1 MMLVDD
7 LLEENLVLVF
17 CGTALSDESYR
28 RRAYYAHPGN
38 RFYAVLD
45 SVGFTERRLSPGEYP
60 ELLGYGIGL
69 TDLNKTEH
77 GADHSLNSAAFDPG
91 ALEGKIRR
99 FSPDYLAFT
108 SKRAAQ
114 EYLRVSRCDYGLQ
127 DTCIGRTRIF
137 VLPSPSGRAVRYWSE
152 EPWRELAGLYRV
164 AFERRRGDAKGVDSI
179 G

>member
-17 CGTALSDESYR
+17 CGTALSDESYQ

-38 RFYAVLD
+38 RFYAVLY
-45 SVGFTERRLSPGEYP
+45 SAGFTRRRLSPAEYR
-60 ELLGYGIGL
+60 ELLSYRIGL

-77 GADHSLNSAAFDPG
+77 GADHSLSPAAFDPG
-91 ALEGKIRR
+91 ALEDKILR
-99 FSPDYLAFT
+99 FAPDLLAFT

-114 EYLRVSRCDYGLQ
+114 EYLQVRRCDYGLQ
-127 DTCIGRTRIF
+127 PTTIDRTRLF

-152 EPWRELAGLYRV
+152 GPWRGLASLYR
-164 AFERRRGDAKGVDSI
+164 AALQRRRKTPAE
-179 G
+179 